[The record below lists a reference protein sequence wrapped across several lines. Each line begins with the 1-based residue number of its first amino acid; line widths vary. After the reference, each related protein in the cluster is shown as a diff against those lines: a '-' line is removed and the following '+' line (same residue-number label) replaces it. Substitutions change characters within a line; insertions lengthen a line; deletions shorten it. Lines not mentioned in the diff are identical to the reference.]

1 MSTAAII
8 PAQVSTARSLGSHF
22 TSSSPFSSLFPARRP
37 RRTLRLRCALLSE
50 KRRESRR
57 LVSVSLAAFLHW
69 FSLPKEAVGGSI
81 FDKYMKRYMDFD
93 AFVDECSMRASKKKL
108 DPLEAYVPAVILAQL
123 QIKQLGKSL
132 EVDQPKFADCRN
144 VLRSGPAAS
153 LRVNIRAVAQYASD
167 DGNGELAFS
176 EVDQCLRSLEELD
189 SLFLRASRN
198 ERDASTESMKGQIT
212 AAINALDELLKTVP
226 ANVLDQGR
234 AIADAYVESL
244 EEDEAP
250 GNQDPNLKQLESIL

>member
-8 PAQVSTARSLGSHF
+8 PAQVSTARSLGSQF
-22 TSSSPFSSLFPARRP
+22 TSSSPFSSLFPARRQ

-81 FDKYMKRYMDFD
+81 FDKYMKR
-93 AFVDECSMRASKKKL
+93 KKL